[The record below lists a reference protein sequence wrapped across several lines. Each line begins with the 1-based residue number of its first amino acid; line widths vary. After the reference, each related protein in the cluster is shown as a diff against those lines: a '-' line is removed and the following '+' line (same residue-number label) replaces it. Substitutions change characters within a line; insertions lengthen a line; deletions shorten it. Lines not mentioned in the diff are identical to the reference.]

1 MEENE
6 KGRKAGDGAKPRE
19 EKEDE
24 EEEEEEVM
32 KSIGRYDVTCLVS
45 AFE

>member
-24 EEEEEEVM
+24 EEVM
-32 KSIGRYDVTCLVS
+32 KSIGRYDMTCLVS

>member
-6 KGRKAGDGAKPRE
+6 RGRKAGDGAKPRE
-19 EKEDE
+19 ERED
-24 EEEEEEVM
+24 EEEEEVM
-32 KSIGRYDVTCLVS
+32 KSISRYDMTCLVS

>member
-6 KGRKAGDGAKPRE
+6 KGRKAG
-19 EKEDE
+19 ED

-32 KSIGRYDVTCLVS
+32 KSIGRYDMTCLVS

>member
-6 KGRKAGDGAKPRE
+6 KGRKAG
-19 EKEDE
+19 ED
-24 EEEEEEVM
+24 EEEEEVM
-32 KSIGRYDVTCLVS
+32 KSIGRYDMTCLVS

>member
-6 KGRKAGDGAKPRE
+6 RGRKAGDGAKPRE

-24 EEEEEEVM
+24 EEEEEVM
-32 KSIGRYDVTCLVS
+32 KSIGRYDMTCLVS

>member
-24 EEEEEEVM
+24 EEEEEVM
-32 KSIGRYDVTCLVS
+32 KSIGRYDMTCLVS